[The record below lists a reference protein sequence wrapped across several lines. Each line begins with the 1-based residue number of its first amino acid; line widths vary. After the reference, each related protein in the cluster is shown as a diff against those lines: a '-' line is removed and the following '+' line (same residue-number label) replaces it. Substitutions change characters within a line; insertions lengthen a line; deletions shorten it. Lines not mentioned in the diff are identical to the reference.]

1 MVDITSSGALGRR
14 VREILGAGSAPR
26 VREALGRALVMAVFS
41 RARLGPGIAPVAAAY
56 FSAELMRGT
65 SLPPLLIGCALGSF
79 LLGFEPESLFPPAA
93 CAVALALWLL
103 WDFLARRFVKLR
115 AEEACVPSL
124 LAGFSV
130 LLPALAAAGDS
141 PGRWLLSLGAAVG
154 AALLAAAFSA
164 GDRARAMRGKVALAA
179 FSCAGVLC
187 AGGLRLDPVPFAA
200 FFAVAAGAAGR
211 GALFGAALGAVC
223 AIAGSGPGGFALA
236 CAVGGAADAA
246 NMIRKSGPIWRSLA
260 AVFAWGCV
268 RIWLGAEASWWVL
281 AACAAQA
288 AVPSRFFELI
298 AETYQ
303 PKARRDERI
312 TLALRHRSEAGLRAM
327 SDAFLAMS
335 EACGG
340 GDPAFGE
347 QLLLSRMRASLC
359 GGCPDYAACWP
370 GANSRAVKL
379 FCQLMT
385 AAIER
390 GGSPFDGGAD
400 IPPDILRLC
409 RRGMTVPARLGG
421 LLNEFAAQRHKRLRL
436 MEARRLIGAQ
446 FAQAA
451 ELLNFLAADQARPVS
466 TRDGAAARARDAL
479 VASGFPVRDVT
490 ALKSERLELTV
501 ELRRPW
507 APDEPLRASRDLS
520 QALNRPFGPDSS
532 QDTIAVFVP
541 RCALEAQTG
550 VSALPAEPDLPSGD
564 SHLIRRLSAD
574 RLLVALSDGMGS
586 GEAAAEESDKVLR
599 LIHALVAA
607 DVPRELA
614 VATVNGVMLAR
625 GGDELFATVDMLLI
639 DLAAARADFTKLSAC
654 RSYVAR
660 AGELIA
666 VEGGRLPLG
675 ILEDVQPGLTTVNL
689 RPGDVIVMTSDGI
702 AEALP
707 EEVIE
712 DLVLHAAFA
721 SPSALAEAIVNAAA
735 ARAPRR
741 RDDMTVLCV
750 RLERA

>member
-14 VREILGAGSAPR
+14 IGELYRLGGAPR
-26 VREALGRALVMAVFS
+26 VREALGGFALMAVFS
-41 RARLGPGIAPVAAAY
+41 RARLGPGIAPFAAAY

-65 SLPPLLIGCALGSF
+65 SLPALLVGCAVGSF
-79 LLGFEPESLFPPAA
+79 LLGFEPASLFPPAA
-93 CAVALALWLL
+93 CAVALTLWLL
-103 WDFLARRFVKLR
+103 WDFLARRIARLR
-115 AEEACVPSL
+115 REESAVPVA
-124 LAGFSV
+124 LAGLSV
-130 LLPALAAAGDS
+130 LLPALAAAGDE
-141 PGRWLLSLGAAVG
+141 PANWLVALLAAVG

-164 GDRARAMRGKVALAA
+164 GERAQVLGGKVALAA
-179 FSCAGVLC
+179 LSCAGVLC

-211 GALFGAALGAVC
+211 GALFGTALGAAC
-223 AIAGSGPGGFALA
+223 AIAGSGPGGFALV

-246 NMIRKSGPIWRSLA
+246 NHMKKRGALWRSLG
-260 AVFAWGCV
+260 AVLAWALMRV
-268 RIWLGAEASWWVL
+268 WLGAAASWWVL
-281 AACAAQA
+281 ATCAAQA
-288 AVPSRFFELI
+288 AVPERFFERI

-303 PKARRDERI
+303 PKARRDDRI
-312 TLALRHRSEAGLRAM
+312 TLALRRRSEVGLRAM

-347 QLLLSRMRASLC
+347 QLLLSRMRAALC

-385 AAIER
+385 AAIEC
-390 GGSPFDGGAD
+390 GGSPFDGAE

-409 RRGMTVPARLGG
+409 RRGMTVPTRLGG
-421 LLNEFAAQRHKRLRL
+421 LLNEFAVQRHKRIRL
-436 MEARRLIGAQ
+436 MEAHRLIGAQ
-446 FAQAA
+446 FRQAA

-466 TRDGAAARARDAL
+466 ARDGAAARARDAL
-479 VASGFPVRDVT
+479 VAAGFPVREVT
-490 ALKSERLELTV
+490 ALKAGRLELTA

-507 APDEPLRASRDLS
+507 AADEPPRAALELSR
-520 QALNRPFGPDSS
+520 ALNRPFGPDSS
-532 QDTIAVFVP
+532 VDAVAIFVP
-541 RCALEAQTG
+541 RSALDAQTG
-550 VSALPAEPDLPSGD
+550 VSTLPAEPDLPSGD

-607 DVPRELA
+607 EVPRELA
-614 VATVNGVMLAR
+614 VTTVNGVMLAR

-654 RSYVAR
+654 RSYVVR

-675 ILEDVQPGLTTVNL
+675 ILDDVQPGLTTINL
-689 RPGDVIVMTSDGI
+689 RVGDVIVMMTDGV
-702 AEALP
+702 AETLP
-707 EEVIE
+707 EEVME
-712 DLVLHAAFA
+712 DLVLNAAFA
-721 SPSALAEAIVNAAA
+721 APNALAETIINAAA

-741 RDDMTVLCV
+741 RDDMTAVCV
-750 RLERA
+750 RIERA

>member
-1 MVDITSSGALGRR
+1 MVDITFAGALKKR
-14 VREILGAGSAPR
+14 VRDIIWAQDAPQ
-26 VREALGRALVMAVFS
+26 VREALGRAALMAVFS
-41 RARLGPGIAPVAAAY
+41 RARIGPGIAPIAAAY

-65 SLPPLLIGCALGSF
+65 SLPALLFGCALGSF
-79 LLGFEPESLFPPAA
+79 ILGFEPESLFPPAA

-115 AEEACVPSL
+115 AEEAAVPML

-130 LLPALAAAGDS
+130 LLPGLAAAGDS
-141 PGRWLLSLGAAVG
+141 PGNWLMALAAAIG
-154 AALLAAAFSA
+154 AALLAGVLSA
-164 GDRARAMRGKVALAA
+164 GDRVHAMRGRVALAS

-187 AGGLRLDPVPFAA
+187 AGALRLDPVPFAA
-200 FFAVAAGAAGR
+200 FFAVAAGAANR
-211 GALFGAALGAVC
+211 GALFGTALGAVC
-223 AIAGSGPGGFALA
+223 AITGSGPGGFALV
-236 CAVGGAADAA
+236 CMVGGAADAA
-246 NMIRKSGPIWRSLA
+246 NLIRKPGAIWRSLA
-260 AVFAWGCV
+260 AILAWAPM
-268 RIWLGAEASWWVL
+268 RLYLGADASLWVL
-281 AACAAQA
+281 VACAAQA
-288 AVPSRFFELI
+288 AIPGHLLDLVADAF
-298 AETYQ
+298 Q
-303 PKARRDERI
+303 PRARRDERI
-312 TLALRHRSEAGLRAM
+312 TLALRRKSEAGLRAM

-385 AAIER
+385 ASIEC
-390 GGSPFDGGAD
+390 GGSPFDGGD

-409 RRGMTVPARLGG
+409 RRGMTVPARLGS

-446 FAQAA
+446 FSQAA

-466 TRDGAAARARDAL
+466 CRDGAAARARDAL
-479 VASGFPVRDVT
+479 LASGFPVRDVT
-490 ALKSERLELTV
+490 ALKTGRLELTV
-501 ELRRPW
+501 ELRRTW
-507 APDEPLRASRDLS
+507 AQDELQRAARDVSLS
-520 QALNRPFGPDSS
+520 QNRPFGVDAS
-532 QDTIAVFVP
+532 QDAVAVFVP
-541 RCALEAQTG
+541 RCALDAQAG
-550 VSALPAEPDLPSGD
+550 VSTLSAEPDLPSGD

-614 VATVNGVMLAR
+614 VSTVNGVMLAR
-625 GGDELFATVDMLLI
+625 GGDELFATVDMLFI

-654 RSYVAR
+654 RSYVVR

-689 RPGDVIVMTSDGI
+689 RAGDVIVMTTDGI

-707 EEVIE
+707 EEVME
-712 DLVLHAAFA
+712 DLILNASFAAPA
-721 SPSALAEAIVNAAA
+721 ALAETIVNAAA
-735 ARAPRR
+735 ARAARR
-741 RDDMTVLCV
+741 RDDMTVVCV
-750 RLERA
+750 KVEKA